1 MELNKFVENL
11 NKNIEDINDSLDKSA
26 ELALALRDDSL
37 NILKYYNIDYY
48 KDSFIEDILE
58 ELEDNNEYFYDWD
71 FKKELKKY
79 LVSIKNLT
87 EDDIE
92 IIVESINIIHEIEYA
107 ILNKVVTRKINNIK
121 HV

>member
-1 MELNKFVENL
+1 MELNKYVENL

-87 EDDIE
+87 EDDVE